1 MHAKTQNAAIVRYPY
16 TLADFAEE
24 YPQTSPPADFARA
37 ALPDAEIVVV
47 VVTAAPTASG
57 KTAKESTPIYNPDR
71 QRWEQSWTLHDQVA
85 PAGTTN
91 ITLSGPIA

>member
-16 TLADFAEE
+16 TPADFAAE
-24 YPQTSPPADFARA
+24 YPQTSPPADFASA

-57 KTAKESTPIYNPDR
+57 KTAKESTPIYNPTR
-71 QRWEQSWTLHDQVA
+71 NRWEQSWTLHDQA
-85 PAGTTN
+85 SPGKTDN
-91 ITLSGPIA
+91 QGD